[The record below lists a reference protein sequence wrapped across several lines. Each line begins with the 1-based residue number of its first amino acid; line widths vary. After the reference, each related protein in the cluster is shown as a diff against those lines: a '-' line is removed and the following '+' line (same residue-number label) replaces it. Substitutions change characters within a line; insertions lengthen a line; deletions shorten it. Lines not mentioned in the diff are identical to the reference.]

1 MKLRHIGEEEL
12 MELIKAIFSLASS
25 LRIWKVSK
33 IYSLVSLG
41 LKIKPLLQG
50 LDSQSCE
57 TKAEN
62 ILEALKLVAMYRK
75 SHKEEFE
82 DILDSVFEIAE
93 NKREEALKIAKGF
106 CKD

>member
-12 MELIKAIFSLASS
+12 LELIKAIFSLAKSF
-25 LRIWKVSK
+25 RIWEVGK

-41 LKIKPLLQG
+41 LKIKSLLQG

-82 DILDSVFEIAE
+82 VILDSVFEVVE
-93 NKREEALKIAKGF
+93 DKREEVLKIAKKF